1 MAAPHYADDE
11 KGIPLHGPTPPAE
24 DWWHNRYEGL
34 EGWKAEY
41 CCPGILSGIMCF
53 LCAPLAM
60 CNCTT
65 VKENNEAVI
74 MAWGAYLG
82 RIQMPGLYYLNPC
95 GTSVV
100 LVDTRQQVLDIATVK
115 VADLNGNPLI
125 VSGIV
130 TYYIGD
136 AKASVINVQDVRG
149 FMETQGQS
157 VIKSVVARYPYES
170 VGDKP
175 SLKSSHHHVSEE
187 MRREIQA
194 KVDISG
200 AVIVSFE
207 LTDLSYAPEIA
218 QAMLVRQQAEAT
230 VSARH
235 TIVKGAVQITNGAV
249 EAIEAQGIRFNREE
263 KAKLMGNLL
272 ITICG
277 ETKVQPMMSLE
288 MNK

>member
-1 MAAPHYADDE
+1 MTTPQYLDDE
-11 KGIPLHGPTPPAE
+11 KGIPVQHHGPPPE
-24 DWWHNRYEGL
+24 DWWVDRYQGL
-34 EGWKAEY
+34 EGWDAKY
-41 CCPGILSGIMCF
+41 LCPSALSCVMCTL
-53 LCAPLAM
+53 LCPLAAL
-60 CNCTT
+60 NCTT
-65 VKENNEAVI
+65 VKENTEAVV
-74 MAWGAYLG
+74 MAWGAYVG
-82 RIQMPGLYYLNPC
+82 RIQMPGIYYLNPC
-95 GTSVV
+95 GTTVV
-100 LVDTRQQVLDIATVK
+100 SVDTRQQVLDIATVK

-136 AKASVINVQDVRG
+136 AKASVINVQDVKG

-157 VIKSVVARYPYES
+157 VIKTVVARYPYEA
-170 VGDKP
+170 VGDKH
-175 SLKSSHHHVSEE
+175 SLKASHHFVSEE
-187 MRREIQA
+187 MRKELQE
-194 KVDISG
+194 KVQLSG
-200 AVIVSFE
+200 AVVISFE

-249 EAIEAQGIRFNREE
+249 EAIEAQGVKFSREE

-277 ETKVQPMMSLE
+277 ETKVQPIMSLD
-288 MNK
+288 MH